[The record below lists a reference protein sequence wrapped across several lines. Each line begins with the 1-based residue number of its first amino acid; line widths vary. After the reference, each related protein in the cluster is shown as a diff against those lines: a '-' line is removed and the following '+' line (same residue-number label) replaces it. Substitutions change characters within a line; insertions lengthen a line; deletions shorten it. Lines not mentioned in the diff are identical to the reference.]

1 MPEIRGLVLPLIE
14 VKSHSVAVLVENN
27 EIELKESQWWGVVCG
42 RGMRVGVKKK
52 KISKQREGARKVRKQ
67 GSPLSEQQCL

>member
-52 KISKQREGARKVRKQ
+52 KKI
-67 GSPLSEQQCL
+67 